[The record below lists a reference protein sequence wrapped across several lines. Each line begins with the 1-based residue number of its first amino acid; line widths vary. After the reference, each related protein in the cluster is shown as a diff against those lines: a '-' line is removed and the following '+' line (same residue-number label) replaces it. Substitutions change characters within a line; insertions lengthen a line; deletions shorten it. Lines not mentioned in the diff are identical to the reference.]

1 MNAPDRGPRG
11 ARLHALATVLV
22 LLAMLAPMLAPIAG
36 GDLWG
41 WMPDHGHATLGG
53 VLGEHSHPWDADA
66 AHSGEASTDDWVATA
81 GDLLGA
87 PALPITLLALI
98 VVPLLAAHAAPV
110 RAVAWTRAPRSA
122 LEPPPPR

>member
-1 MNAPDRGPRG
+1 M
-11 ARLHALATVLV
+11 TVLV
-22 LLAMLAPMLAPIAG
+22 LLALLAPTAAPIAG

-41 WMPDHGHATLGG
+41 WMPDHGHASAGLLGA
-53 VLGEHSHPWDADA
+53 HSHAWDADP
-66 AHSGEASTDDWVATA
+66 AHGDDASTDGWVATA

-98 VVPLLAAHAAPV
+98 LVPLLAAHAVPVHLGVRVRVAPG
-110 RAVAWTRAPRSA
+110 R